1 MTGAGE
7 LMERNDTR
15 ERREQARMCSGGICD
30 VALDV
35 WGVDGPRPF
44 VCCEHSER
52 WFLTQRGSH
61 SDSLHLRCLH
71 HVRTTANYSCEVATK

>member
-15 ERREQARMCSGGICD
+15 ERWEQARMCSGGSD

-44 VCCEHSER
+44 VCREHSER
-52 WFLTQRGSH
+52 WFLSSGLHIQTACI
-61 SDSLHLRCLH
+61 SDVYITSQ
-71 HVRTTANYSCEVATK
+71 NDSKS